1 MNYTIMDYVH
11 WRGHQDM
18 IAYPYNEID
27 YLILSELAY
36 VHLDEVFSSQTI
48 QPLTISEAYQRYCSL
63 YQSAPEPA
71 FNESHYLFKAVAHTK
86 RYGHVK
92 ILHFYNEVN
101 KDLVK
106 QFSAIAFLCEDYQIC
121 VVYRGTD
128 DTLIGWHEDFLMLCE
143 NVIPSQTSS
152 VHYLNFISE
161 YSYNCSLWQSLKN
174 KYLGSIKE
182 RFIKHFQYK
191 KKGLPLIIGGH
202 SKGGNLAM
210 YAGCFTHQAVQE
222 RILKIYNFDGP
233 GFQDDITH
241 SSQYQSMLPR
251 IISYLPHYSFFGI
264 VLGHEENYQTIHSY
278 ATGMFQ
284 HNAFTWALDH
294 NGFINDELSYESVQF
309 AIKVLLFLKDLS
321 YDEKKEF
328 VNTLFE
334 LFYSLGLETFTD
346 LSHITYKHILS
357 GLKELTSLQPHM
369 RKMLIEV
376 LHMIWLEAKK
386 AKMNS

>member
-1 MNYTIMDYVH
+1 M
-11 WRGHQDM
+11 
-18 IAYPYNEID
+18 
-27 YLILSELAY
+27 
-36 VHLDEVFSSQTI
+36 
-48 QPLTISEAYQRYCSL
+48 
-63 YQSAPEPA
+63 
-71 FNESHYLFKAVAHTK
+71 
-86 RYGHVK
+86 
-92 ILHFYNEVN
+92 
-101 KDLVK
+101 
-106 QFSAIAFLCEDYQIC
+106 
-121 VVYRGTD
+121 
-128 DTLIGWHEDFLMLCE
+128 
-143 NVIPSQTSS
+143 
-152 VHYLNFISE
+152 
-161 YSYNCSLWQSLKN
+161 
-174 KYLGSIKE
+174 
-182 RFIKHFQYK
+182 
-191 KKGLPLIIGGH
+191 IGGH

-210 YAGCFTHQAVQE
+210 YAGCFTHQTIQE

-264 VLGHEENYQTIHSY
+264 VLGHEESYQTIQSY

-284 HNAFTWALDH
+284 HNAFTWALDY